1 MQPRSESGPQTTYT
15 LNLCARY
22 YTVPCILSSSFFHL
36 YFACRG
42 HAREVRRQTRNA
54 REGLS
59 NRTMGLTIRDVAKAA
74 GVSTA
79 TVSNVLNKTGKV
91 GRRTHLLVLSTV
103 KRLGYFP
110 NVHARHLASRDSRT
124 LGIIVSDIENPF
136 FPEVI
141 KSFEVRARQ
150 LGYDAIL
157 SDTNYNPR
165 RTREAAQRMMEHN
178 VRGVAV
184 MTSEISLRLIH
195 ELARRRIAVTFL
207 DLAPVRSYMSNLRID
222 YFSGVEQIVKY
233 LHSNG
238 HRRIAFI
245 AGRPRLKSNLARLQ
259 AYEKC
264 MQDLG
269 LEPGPILRGD
279 LRFEGG
285 LAAGLAIAKLS
296 PRPTA
301 VVAVNDLTAVGVIKG
316 LSKAGCRV
324 PQDVS
329 VTGFDNTRLAEYSNP
344 SITTVDVHREMVG
357 RMAADVLHELSC
369 SANPQGKE
377 YQVPAELILGDSSGP
392 APSE

>member
-1 MQPRSESGPQTTYT
+1 M
-15 LNLCARY
+15 A
-22 YTVPCILSSSFFHL
+22 
-36 YFACRG
+36 
-42 HAREVRRQTRNA
+42 
-54 REGLS
+54 
-59 NRTMGLTIRDVAKAA
+59 LTIRDVAKAA

-91 GRRTHLLVLSTV
+91 GRRTHHIVLSAV

-110 NVHARHLASRDSRT
+110 NAHARHLASRDSRT
-124 LGIIVSDIENPF
+124 MGIIVSDIVNPF

-141 KSFEVRARQ
+141 KGFETRARQ
-150 LGYDAIL
+150 LGYDAIV
-157 SDTNYNPR
+157 SDTNYDPL
-165 RTREAAQRMMEHN
+165 RTQEAAERMMEHK
-178 VRGVAV
+178 VRGVAI
-184 MTSEISLRLIH
+184 MTSEVSLRLIH

-207 DLAPVRSYMSNLRID
+207 DLAPVRGHVSKFRID
-222 YFSGVEQIVKY
+222 YSSGVKQIVEY
-233 LHSNG
+233 LYKSG

-245 AGRPRLKSNLARLQ
+245 AGRPKLKSNVARLE

-269 LEPGPILRGD
+269 LQPGPVIAGD

-301 VVAVNDLTAVGVIKG
+301 VMAINDLTAVGVIKG
-316 LSKAGCRV
+316 LLKGGCRV

-344 SITTVDVHREMVG
+344 SLTTVDVHRDMLG
-357 RMAADVLHELSC
+357 QMAADALHELSA
-369 SANPQGKE
+369 SAKPHGRE
-377 YQVPAELILGDSSGP
+377 YQIPAELILGDSSGP
-392 APSE
+392 APTE